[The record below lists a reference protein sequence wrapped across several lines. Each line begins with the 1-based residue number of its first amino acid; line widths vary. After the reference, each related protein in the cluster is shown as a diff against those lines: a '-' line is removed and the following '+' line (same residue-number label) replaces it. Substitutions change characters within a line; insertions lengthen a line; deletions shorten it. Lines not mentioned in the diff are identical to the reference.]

1 MLENVE
7 GDGGMMCL
15 KMWKEMGH
23 YVLENVEGDGGMM
36 CLKMWKGMG
45 A

>member
-7 GDGGMMCL
+7 GDWGHYVLENQVGDGGMMCL
-15 KMWKEMGH
+15 KI
-23 YVLENVEGDGGMM
+23 
-36 CLKMWKGMG
+36 WKGMG